1 MGSEA
6 AVDRAEVEA
15 QVLAS
20 LGAGDFSVA
29 AGQIVRGFGAELYGW
44 LSAVLGPSDAADVF
58 GAFEEELLRSLP
70 SFRAETSA
78 RSWSYLI
85 AKSCARKHARSE
97 LRRRLRMT
105 PLDNHSSVLERAAP
119 SASSNHAI
127 TLDRLR
133 QFRASLPQEDQ
144 DLLILRVD
152 RGFSFNEIAS
162 ILLGEQANAQQLE
175 RESARLRKRLEAIR
189 KAARLELGA

>member
-1 MGSEA
+1 MGGEA

-15 QVLAS
+15 KVLAS

-58 GAFEEELLRSLP
+58 SAFEEELLRSLP
-70 SFRAETSA
+70 TFRAETSA
-78 RSWSYLI
+78 RSWSYLL

-97 LRRRLRMT
+97 LRRRQRMT
-105 PLDNHSSVLERAAP
+105 PLANHSSVLERAQP
-119 SASSNHAI
+119 TASSNHASA
-127 TLDRLR
+127 LDRLR
-133 QFRASLPQEDQ
+133 QFRAALPQDDQ

-152 RGFSFNEIAS
+152 RGFSFNEVAG
-162 ILLGEQANAQQLE
+162 ILLGERATTQQIE

>member
-1 MGSEA
+1 VGSDA

-20 LGAGDFSVA
+20 MGAGDFSGA

-105 PLDNHSSVLERAAP
+105 PLDNHSSVLERATP
-119 SASSNHAI
+119 SASSNQAS

-133 QFRASLPQEDQ
+133 QFRAALPQEDQ

-152 RGFSFNEIAS
+152 RGFSFNEIAG
-162 ILLGEQANAQQLE
+162 ILLGEQATAQQLE

-189 KAARLELGA
+189 KAARVELGA